1 MAEEAMVPAAA
12 EVAALRFAAEVAEA
26 ATAKGRRNET
36 KLARAKRRRVSE
48 AEGKRCRAQPDACLC
63 ARLGGGERA
72 WTARA
77 RPPRG
82 RARRAVGINSGLL
95 REREIVPTPY
105 LLILGGMSSGIQAIW
120 PPRVAVLFQFGRALL
135 RNQRALS
142 GKPMFWQPYRC
153 TTPGCWPRGIAGVM
167 DLLSAGG
174 TT

>member
-1 MAEEAMVPAAA
+1 MIFIIQLLMPKLGLNCRSWLPHTRCHTLTLGTVPY
-12 EVAALRFAAEVAEA
+12 ALWVVGSHPTPTEGNT
-26 ATAKGRRNET
+26 ATLKRRQG
-36 KLARAKRRRVSE
+36 ARA
-48 AEGKRCRAQPDACLC
+48 P
-63 ARLGGGERA
+63 GERERDV
-72 WTARA
+72 TN
-77 RPPRG
+77 
-82 RARRAVGINSGLL
+82 AV
-95 REREIVPTPY
+95 RY
-105 LLILGGMSSGIQAIW
+105 LLSLGGMSSGIQAIW

>member
-1 MAEEAMVPAAA
+1 MLCRYAIAVDIMQLITFEKREKNDS
-12 EVAALRFAAEVAEA
+12 FAKDLIRY
-26 ATAKGRRNET
+26 T
-36 KLARAKRRRVSE
+36 
-48 AEGKRCRAQPDACLC
+48 
-63 ARLGGGERA
+63 GG
-72 WTARA
+72 
-77 RPPRG
+77 
-82 RARRAVGINSGLL
+82 
-95 REREIVPTPY
+95 REREMLPTPY

>member
-1 MAEEAMVPAAA
+1 ME
-12 EVAALRFAAEVAEA
+12 R
-26 ATAKGRRNET
+26 
-36 KLARAKRRRVSE
+36 
-48 AEGKRCRAQPDACLC
+48 
-63 ARLGGGERA
+63 GE
-72 WTARA
+72 
-77 RPPRG
+77 
-82 RARRAVGINSGLL
+82 S
-95 REREIVPTPY
+95 RERESVTNAVPPH
-105 LLILGGMSSGIQAIW
+105 LRRDVSSVIQAVW

>member
-1 MAEEAMVPAAA
+1 MRGVVHHRENGAQEWNRHKE
-12 EVAALRFAAEVAEA
+12 
-26 ATAKGRRNET
+26 NE
-36 KLARAKRRRVSE
+36 
-48 AEGKRCRAQPDACLC
+48 
-63 ARLGGGERA
+63 
-72 WTARA
+72 
-77 RPPRG
+77 
-82 RARRAVGINSGLL
+82 
-95 REREIVPTPY
+95 REREMLPTPY
-105 LLILGGMSSGIQAIW
+105 LLILGGMFSGFQAIW